1 MFEQQKIL
9 SKQNFQETNAS
20 LFKLYKESLRMK
32 EAQYIQG
39 KEDAYAEIIKL
50 LQGFKS
56 ARDLK
61 HVPITQ
67 FMMALNQKLKELREP
82 KLSFRSTEL
91 DSIPPPPQ
99 QLQSPSVNMDYK
111 KIAINALANQAERE
125 SLV

>member
-1 MFEQQKIL
+1 MFDQQKIL

-20 LFKLYKESLRMK
+20 LFKLYKESLRVK

-56 ARDLK
+56 ARDIK

-67 FMMALNQKLKELREP
+67 FMMAMSQKLKEIREP
-82 KLSFRSTEL
+82 KLSFSATEL
-91 DSIPPPPQ
+91 DSLPQAPLAIPQPV
-99 QLQSPSVNMDYK
+99 VNRDYK
-111 KIAINALANQAERE
+111 
-125 SLV
+125 